1 MILPLGGNVS
11 SPFSLLV
18 VELLLNLLMMPPWL
32 LLLLLLT
39 LLPGPGVSGSLCFFF
54 SFSRSLSLLSFLA
67 EEEGE

>member
-18 VELLLNLLMMPPWL
+18 VELLLNLLMMPPW